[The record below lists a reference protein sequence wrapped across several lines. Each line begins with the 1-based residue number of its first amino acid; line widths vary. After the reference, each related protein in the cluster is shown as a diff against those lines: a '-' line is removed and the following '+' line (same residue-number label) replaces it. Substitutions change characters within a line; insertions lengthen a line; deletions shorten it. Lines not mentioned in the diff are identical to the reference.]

1 MCGFEEMCALHA
13 VIMLWVFGWQGL
25 ANRSMRIP
33 DLYVGVFLIPRF
45 IKNDHVRGGRGV
57 GGGVGLGGVDVCREG
72 EVGIFLIMTR
82 VSGVLWV
89 QIVFVWYLTLILV
102 SCISFVYLCVVL

>member
-1 MCGFEEMCALHA
+1 MFA
-13 VIMLWVFGWQGL
+13 
-25 ANRSMRIP
+25 
-33 DLYVGVFLIPRF
+33 
-45 IKNDHVRGGRGV
+45 
-57 GGGVGLGGVDVCREG
+57 GGGGWGGGLGWEGWMYVVG